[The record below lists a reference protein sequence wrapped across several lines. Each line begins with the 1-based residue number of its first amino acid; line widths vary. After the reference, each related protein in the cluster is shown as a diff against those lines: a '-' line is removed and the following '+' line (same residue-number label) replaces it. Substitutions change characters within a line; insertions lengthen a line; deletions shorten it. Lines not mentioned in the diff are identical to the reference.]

1 MRSIK
6 KPEFGVKAVLIE
18 ATSNM
23 RNKLEMERFRSN
35 SDEMER
41 DEKLYSE
48 YAHQHALYKMPE
60 KYETEQHMPVEDMVK
75 LFDNHLLVKKNPA
88 RKYYDKLKSSVEKCP
103 YCQARDIDDLD
114 HFLPK
119 TKFATLTII
128 PSNLIPICHSCNR
141 IKLSYSPYKSE
152 QVLWHPYFDN
162 YSGRWLHAELIHHET
177 PYFRFYVEFK
187 DSELAPEYEKRQMNA
202 IEFTF
207 NKLKLDKAYRYQ
219 SLSFFMGFNLMA
231 VKLYRENGKEC
242 VKKHIIACAKSF
254 FNADKNSLEVAMLES
269 MGNDDWYFDTY
280 LKYTFK
286 EKYGI

>member
-88 RKYYDKLKSSVEKCP
+88 RKYYDKLKSSVEC
-103 YCQARDIDDLD
+103 YA
-114 HFLPK
+114 
-119 TKFATLTII
+119 A
-128 PSNLIPICHSCNR
+128 N
-141 IKLSYSPYKSE
+141 
-152 QVLWHPYFDN
+152 
-162 YSGRWLHAELIHHET
+162 
-177 PYFRFYVEFK
+177 
-187 DSELAPEYEKRQMNA
+187 
-202 IEFTF
+202 
-207 NKLKLDKAYRYQ
+207 
-219 SLSFFMGFNLMA
+219 
-231 VKLYRENGKEC
+231 
-242 VKKHIIACAKSF
+242 
-254 FNADKNSLEVAMLES
+254 
-269 MGNDDWYFDTY
+269 
-280 LKYTFK
+280 
-286 EKYGI
+286 